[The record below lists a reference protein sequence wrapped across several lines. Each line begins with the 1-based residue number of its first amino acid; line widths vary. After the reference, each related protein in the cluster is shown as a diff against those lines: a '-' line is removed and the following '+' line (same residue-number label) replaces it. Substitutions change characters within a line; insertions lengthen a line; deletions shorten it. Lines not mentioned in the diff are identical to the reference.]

1 MANVSFDLG
10 EAAVCQRLSR
20 ATKLFRALY
29 LLESGE
35 TITDASSLTSQAE
48 ARDRRLTLAIR
59 SQPVHYSCTCLAYRC
74 ETDEKLL
81 RTIYTRQGEM

>member
-10 EAAVCQRLSR
+10 EAAVRQRLSR
-20 ATKLFRALY
+20 AKKLFRALY

-59 SQPVHYSCTCLAYRC
+59 SQPVVGS
-74 ETDEKLL
+74 
-81 RTIYTRQGEM
+81 